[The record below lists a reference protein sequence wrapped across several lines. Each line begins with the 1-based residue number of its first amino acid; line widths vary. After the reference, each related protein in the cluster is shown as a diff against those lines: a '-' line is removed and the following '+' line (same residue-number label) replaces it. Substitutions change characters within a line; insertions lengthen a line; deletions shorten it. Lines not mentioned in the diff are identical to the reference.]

1 MSLSADES
9 KALATSVKTLQ
20 KQGPKIAT
28 EMYDKFFAANP
39 ELTSYFSIC
48 FLGKDHKAGEGA
60 KITLMAKVMAH
71 ILFQFILNIEREEQ
85 FKADLEKIAAK
96 HVSRM
101 IKPEFF
107 PLLREALCTAVSD
120 ALGEKATA
128 ECMSGWRKAYDKMAG
143 ILIKMQADMEVELRK
158 KPNTWDGFRKF
169 KLSQPIEATT
179 ETIGES
185 SSGSSD
191 SSEDEGT
198 GFEEK
203 LFKMVLEPSD
213 AGELPEVDKFGQ
225 YVAFRLH
232 VDGKTTHRNYN
243 IAAVEGN
250 KWVFALRENVGK
262 VCFAYFNTLKVGDEV
277 EVSQPTGSFLLLE
290 SLS

>member
-1 MSLSADES
+1 MSLSPDEA

-28 EMYDKFFAANP
+28 EMYDKFYAANP

-120 ALGEKATA
+120 ALGDKATP
-128 ECMSGWRKAYDKMAG
+128 ECMAGWRKGYDKMAG
-143 ILIKMQADMEVELRK
+143 ILIQMQVDMEADLKK
-158 KPNTWDGFRKF
+158 KPNTWEGFRKF
-169 KLSQPIEATT
+169 KLVAPIEATT
-179 ETIGES
+179 ETIGQS

-203 LFKMVLEPSD
+203 VYKMILTPVD
-213 AGELPEVDKFGQ
+213 AGALPEVDKFGQ
-225 YVAFRLH
+225 YVALRLT
-232 VDGKTTHRNYN
+232 VDGKVTHRNYN
-243 IAAVEGN
+243 IAAVEGGN
-250 KWVFALRENVGK
+250 WVFALRENVGK